1 MRRWN
6 GWGYEHKNYALPGE
20 ARNYLG
26 DILGESRPWPEV
38 DFDDLVRTVPP
49 SRLPPHPLV
58 DTDPACRLRHAR
70 GQSLPDR
77 VALRRGTI
85 GSWPDGVAFPADE
98 DQVRDLLEFA
108 ARTGSRLIPYGGGTS
123 LAGHI
128 NPPAG
133 QQPVLTVSLERMNQL
148 LELDEESRLAT
159 FGAGIRGP
167 DLEAAL
173 RARGYTLGHFPQSF
187 ELSTLGG
194 WVSTRSS
201 GQQSLGYGRIEN
213 LFAGGRV
220 ETPAGTLELPAFPA
234 SATGPDLQQ
243 MVLGSEGRL
252 GIITRVRVRVSPL
265 PERESFYTIFFPDWE
280 TALQAVHNI
289 MGQKLP
295 LSMIRLSNGM
305 ETRVNFMLMGRPWQS
320 ALLDQLL
327 RLRGH
332 GPERC
337 MMTIGLTG
345 DRDSNR
351 HVRGRL
357 RTLLREYRAV
367 WTGTLLGEGW
377 QKNRFRL
384 PYIRESLWNIG
395 YAVDSIETAAN
406 WSHVREMV
414 EELEGAVR
422 GAFAVEG
429 ERALVFSHLSHLY
442 AQGACIYTTCVFRG
456 EGHYEKTLARW
467 QHMRQAGIAAVQAH
481 AGTLSHHHGIGL
493 EHKPW
498 LEQEKSPLGIR
509 VIRGMMEQFDPDRMM
524 NPGKLV

>member
-1 MRRWN
+1 MR
-6 GWGYEHKNYALPGE
+6 
-20 ARNYLG
+20 
-26 DILGESRPWPEV
+26 
-38 DFDDLVRTVPP
+38 F
-49 SRLPPHPLV
+49 
-58 DTDPACRLRHAR
+58 
-70 GQSLPDR
+70 
-77 VALRRGTI
+77 
-85 GSWPDGVAFPADE
+85 
-98 DQVRDLLEFA
+98 
-108 ARTGSRLIPYGGGTS
+108 
-123 LAGHI
+123 
-128 NPPAG
+128 
-133 QQPVLTVSLERMNQL
+133 
-148 LELDEESRLAT
+148 
-159 FGAGIRGP
+159 
-167 DLEAAL
+167 
-173 RARGYTLGHFPQSF
+173 
-187 ELSTLGG
+187 
-194 WVSTRSS
+194 
-201 GQQSLGYGRIEN
+201 
-213 LFAGGRV
+213 
-220 ETPAGTLELPAFPA
+220 
-234 SATGPDLQQ
+234 
-243 MVLGSEGRL
+243 
-252 GIITRVRVRVSPL
+252 RVRVRVSPL